1 MKSLILIAV
10 LAALALCSDA
20 AVLQNPAF
28 RANMY
33 QGAVRPGDRLLYRN
47 YYYKAPI
54 ANAVQYQDI
63 TYRGSA
69 STRIS
74 FIQAVEVGQTQWGVP
89 SLRAG
94 GVGFSNT
101 TIRLTSARGWGYYY
115 MIEIWGR

>member
-1 MKSLILIAV
+1 MKSLIIIAV
-10 LAALALCSDA
+10 LAALALCNDA

-54 ANAVQYQDI
+54 VNAVQYQDI

-89 SLRAG
+89 SLTAG
-94 GVGFSNT
+94 GVGFNNT
-101 TIRLTSARGWGYYY
+101 TIKLTSARGWGYYY